1 MAPINERRVV
11 NINKDSYEQ
20 IKEYCQRNAL
30 DLPKWLEKIALEKI
44 SKQENSEGDVEELI
58 TLLKESLQ
66 KSSKRTLLKG

>member
-11 NINKDSYEQ
+11 NINKNSYQQ
-20 IKEYCQRNAL
+20 IKEYCDANAL

-44 SKQENSEGDVEELI
+44 SKQENSEGDVDELI

-66 KSSKRTLLKG
+66 KPSKKALLKG

>member
-30 DLPKWLEKIALEKI
+30 DLPKWLE
-44 SKQENSEGDVEELI
+44 
-58 TLLKESLQ
+58 
-66 KSSKRTLLKG
+66 

>member
-66 KSSKRTLLKG
+66 KPSKRTLLKG

>member
-66 KSSKRTLLKG
+66 KPSKKMLLKG